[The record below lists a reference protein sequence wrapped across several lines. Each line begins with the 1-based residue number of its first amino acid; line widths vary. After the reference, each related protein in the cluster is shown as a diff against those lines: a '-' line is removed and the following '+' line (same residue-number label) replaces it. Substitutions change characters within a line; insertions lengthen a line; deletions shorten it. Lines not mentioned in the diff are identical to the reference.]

1 MNLKILIQILLYFM
15 ILFSPLVFTG
25 SASYGLDYYLG
36 GKGVPTD
43 QNGIHGPH
51 SALLSYENNTRYI
64 RIDLEEPL
72 AFDDLDQ
79 LTMQIM
85 PLTEDGKLGLDL
97 YFDGDGDGK
106 WSSKS
111 ERDVKLY
118 ARINSWNNSRDWIEG
133 EWHELNAFELDYAR
147 SGYGSDNMTL
157 PEWNDDLSPDLYL
170 VRVYLRIYKPGT
182 GECLVDYFNINGMVL
197 SFEPFESSEM
207 KAGKPKTI
215 SRGGKITYTITYG
228 NDLNETITNM
238 VVIEQ
243 YDPRMEI
250 VSADPPPNPG
260 TNNVW
265 TIGSLLPGT
274 YGRIVIVMKMRK
286 QNFEADIEGHVEGS
300 GYVSVRRRFST
311 ERSPQVITN
320 KAMLSCDKFNKTAEV
335 NTGVR
340 PIPETSITFV
350 EHGSGNY
357 SSSEVLTYRSYK
369 MVMEREFNATKSSS
383 AIQLSLGRPLVYN
396 SSWHADHICENQ
408 KRRSL
413 IGESYLYSDQ
423 LNCANN
429 AEVRSTRMKM
439 DSESNFTGLGVYVI
453 GSDTNGRYAALAD
466 IFQGN
471 FSVRSSREI
480 YR

>member
-1 MNLKILIQILLYFM
+1 MSLKILILLYIM
-15 ILFSPLVFTG
+15 ILSSLFVLTG
-25 SASYGLDYYLG
+25 SASYGLNYYLG
-36 GKGVPTD
+36 GRGVPTD
-43 QNGIHGPH
+43 QNGIHGSH
-51 SALLSYENNTRYI
+51 SALLSYDNKTRYI
-64 RIDLEEPL
+64 KIDLEEPL
-72 AFDDLDQ
+72 AFDELDQ

-85 PLTEDGKLGLDL
+85 PLTENGKLGIDL

-118 ARINSWNNSRDWIEG
+118 ARIDSWNNYHDWIEG
-133 EWHELNAFELDYAR
+133 EWNELNAFKLDYKR

-157 PEWNDDLSPDLYL
+157 PEWNEDLPSDLYL
-170 VRVYLRIYKPGT
+170 VRVYLRIYKPGN

-197 SFEPFESSEM
+197 SFEPFESSEL
-207 KAGKPKTI
+207 KVGKPKTI

-238 VVIEQ
+238 VIVEQ

-250 VSADPPPNPG
+250 VSVDPPPDPG

-265 TIGSLLPGT
+265 TIGSLPNGT

-286 QNFEADIEGHVEGS
+286 QNFKADIEGQVEGS

-320 KAMLSCDKFNKTAEV
+320 KVMLSCDQFNKTAEV
-335 NTGVR
+335 RTGVR

-369 MVMEREFNATKSSS
+369 IVMERVFNATKSSS
-383 AIQLSLGRPLVYN
+383 VIQLSRGRPLVYN

-413 IGESYLYSDQ
+413 IGESYLYSDR

-453 GSDTNGRYAALAD
+453 GSDMNGRYAALAD
-466 IFQGN
+466 IFKGN
-471 FSVRSSREI
+471 FSVKSSREI